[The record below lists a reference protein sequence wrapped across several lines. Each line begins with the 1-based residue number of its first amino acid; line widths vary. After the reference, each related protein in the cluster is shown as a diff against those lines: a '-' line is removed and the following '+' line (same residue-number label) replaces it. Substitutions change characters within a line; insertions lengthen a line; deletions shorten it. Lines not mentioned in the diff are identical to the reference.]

1 MSKKVYELYNDDLAK
16 ALKAR
21 QDFLDSLCGEKKEQ
35 ALAMQK
41 RMSTRLKSA
50 GCVNNRLVLIN
61 QMMFDKLRELGS
73 ELKKLNTR
81 LTEDIKEEENLQEET
96 YYGIKERKRET

>member
-1 MSKKVYELYNDDLAK
+1 MAKKVYELYSDDLAK

-21 QDFLDSLCGEKKEQ
+21 QDFLDSLCGERKEQ

-41 RMSTRLKSA
+41 RMSARLKSA

-61 QMMFDKLRELGS
+61 QMMFDKLRKLGS
-73 ELKKLNTR
+73 ELNTR